1 MGGSQSRKDVPFP
14 ERITEGRVG
23 YERERMNQR
32 AVANDFHPV
41 PMLWA
46 ARSTHIYEK
55 YREEENRKGRINRLS
70 ERERGRRKM
79 EKSRERRHSRSPV
92 ASVTPLRLRGRFYSE
107 TFDDEEIQEL

>member
-55 YREEENRKGRINRLS
+55 
-70 ERERGRRKM
+70 
-79 EKSRERRHSRSPV
+79 
-92 ASVTPLRLRGRFYSE
+92 
-107 TFDDEEIQEL
+107 

>member
-70 ERERGRRKM
+70 EREREGEGRWKKVGNDDIVGARL
-79 EKSRERRHSRSPV
+79 PV
-92 ASVTPLRLRGRFYSE
+92 
-107 TFDDEEIQEL
+107 